1 LENNIECQVKIGG
14 CMKTYTWPS
23 SIPISDQSKHF
34 FLVFPYDS
42 LNSWKLYQMEWD
54 NLQYVT

>member
-1 LENNIECQVKIGG
+1 ME
-14 CMKTYTWPS
+14 TYTCPS